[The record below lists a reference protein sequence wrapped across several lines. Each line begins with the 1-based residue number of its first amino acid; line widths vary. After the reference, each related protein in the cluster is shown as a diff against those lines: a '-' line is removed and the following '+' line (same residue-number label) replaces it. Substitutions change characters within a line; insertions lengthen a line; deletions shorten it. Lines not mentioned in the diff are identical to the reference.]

1 MKDFILRRLSSKGKY
16 RILSGIFHYF
26 GLASIYCD
34 KSFRQYCVG
43 GVHMEIWQKLM
54 KFWEASQGGAK
65 SKGSLAEIIDQARLE
80 WLAAQNYYKTATDPD
95 LIDYSIFL
103 TKAYERRYMYLLK
116 KARQEGLRHPDGISL
131 SGITDAGT
139 IRQLF

>member
-1 MKDFILRRLSSKGKY
+1 MD
-16 RILSGIFHYF
+16 
-26 GLASIYCD
+26 
-34 KSFRQYCVG
+34 
-43 GVHMEIWQKLM
+43 IWQKLV

-65 SKGSLAEIIDQARLE
+65 NKGSLAEIIDQARLE

-103 TKAYERRYMYLLK
+103 VKAYERRYMYLLK
-116 KARQEGLRHPDGISL
+116 QARQKGFRHPNGISM